1 MNAGTDAHSRLH
13 RTLAGESSIPM
24 IASNVIGDLAAS
36 EATLPHRKLE
46 PGRNLERLAAIGLMT
61 AGVIHDVGNLMQI
74 IKSGARLAA
83 CKLDCG
89 ADAEALEAIARLS
102 QAADRASA
110 LGRTLLDRAASR
122 GTDTQAIDLAT
133 ALAGMAQSLSW
144 AVGPSVQLEIV
155 VPGLPLTIVCDRDAL
170 EDALVNL
177 ALNARDAMPGG
188 GKAWIS
194 ARPILIHGA
203 PVVEIRVRDTGVGMS
218 REVAARAFDP
228 FFSTKTAAGG
238 SGLGL
243 ASVAAFVRTLD
254 GEATIESE
262 PGKGCAIVMKI
273 PLDEA

>member
-1 MNAGTDAHSRLH
+1 
-13 RTLAGESSIPM
+13 M
-24 IASNVIGDLAAS
+24 IASNVIGDLAGS
-36 EATLPHRKLE
+36 ETNLPQRKVD
-46 PGRNLERLAAIGLMT
+46 PARNLERLAAIGLMT
-61 AGVIHDVGNLMQI
+61 AGVVHDVGNLMQI

-83 CKLDCG
+83 RKLDCG
-89 ADAEALEAIARLS
+89 AGAEALEAIARLS

-122 GTDTQAIDLAT
+122 GMDTHAIDLAA

-203 PVVEIRVRDTGVGMS
+203 PVVEIRVCDTGVGMS

-228 FFSTKTAAGG
+228 FFSTKITGGG